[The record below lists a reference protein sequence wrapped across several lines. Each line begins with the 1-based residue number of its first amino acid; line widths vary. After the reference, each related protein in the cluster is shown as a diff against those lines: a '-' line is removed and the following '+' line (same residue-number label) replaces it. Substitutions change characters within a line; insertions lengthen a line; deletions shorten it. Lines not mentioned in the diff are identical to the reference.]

1 MLKNQLY
8 KFVDK
13 HRCQDDNDDSTF
25 LVISTTPP
33 KTMEKI
39 ETVAERIYENDSREN
54 VEEWLLELYDKYYGK
69 LCNDA
74 SRITIMKTIVEEE
87 GYTWEYPDIVEIEW

>member
-1 MLKNQLY
+1 MLKLY

-13 HRCQDDNDDSTF
+13 HSYQDNNDDGTF
-25 LVISTTPP
+25 LVISNTPP

-39 ETVAERIYENDSREN
+39 EAVAERIYENDSREK
-54 VEEWLLELYDKYYGK
+54 VEEWLLELYDKYYEE

-74 SRITIMKTIVEEE
+74 SRITIMKTIVNEE
-87 GYTWEYPDIVEIEW
+87 GYTWEYPDVVEIEW